1 MSSTNSRT
9 TKLPKLTDPEAASAM
24 FEAVRAV
31 AEQSF
36 FAVAEPSDDRAFG
49 VAAVQVPRWLV
60 ATVGFE
66 QGPLAGSV
74 SCTLPEGLANGL
86 FDAFTGRDPGDPA
99 PAATLVLDLIGEFSN
114 MVCGAWLTRVEGN
127 LTFTLSHPSVEP
139 VVKPGTAGDLRLV
152 AAIDDLPV
160 AVDLRLSPRRR
171 VNGNGSNPHA

>member
-9 TKLPKLTDPEAASAM
+9 TNLPKLTDPEAASAM

-36 FAVAEPSDDRAFG
+36 FAVAEPSDERSFG

-66 QGPLAGSV
+66 QGPIAGSV
-74 SCTLPEGLANGL
+74 SCTLPERLANGL
-86 FDAFTGRDPGDPA
+86 FDAFTGRDPGEPA
-99 PAATLVLDLIGEFSN
+99 PAATMIHDLVGEFSN
-114 MVCGAWLTRVEGN
+114 MVCGAWLTRVEGGR
-127 LTFTLSHPSVEP
+127 TFTLSHPAVEP
-139 VVKPGTAGDLRLV
+139 VTRPAAAGDLRLV

-160 AVDLRLSPRRR
+160 AVDLRLLPLQR
-171 VNGNGSNPHA
+171 VNGVPKA

>member
-9 TKLPKLTDPEAASAM
+9 TNLPKLTDPEAASAL

-36 FAVAEPSDDRAFG
+36 FAMAEPSDDRSFG
-49 VAAVQVPRWLV
+49 VAAVQVSRWLV

-66 QGPLAGSV
+66 QGPLSGTL
-74 SCTLPEGLANGL
+74 SCTLPEHLANGL

-99 PAATLVLDLIGEFSN
+99 PARLLVHDLVGEFSN
-114 MVCGAWLTRVEGN
+114 MVCGAWLTRIEGSR
-127 LTFTLSHPSVEP
+127 TFTLSHPSVEP
-139 VVKPGTAGDLRLV
+139 AMKPAAAGDMRLV

-160 AVDLRLSPRRR
+160 AVDLRLSALNRL
-171 VNGNGSNPHA
+171 NGVPQA